1 MALLTLARRNPR
13 HILKQCWSLYPVHY
27 SLRKFWIFAGSSGGG
42 HNIWTGLFDW
52 SSREGMTLRS
62 SRKTKPKT
70 PACWLM
76 WFESSCIKFHPT
88 ITAITQITAT
98 TNFHPSLSSWQG
110 EIERRL
116 LHCWADSYKT
126 SHRTNLRRNTCSE
139 ICFWGVLPPLLSK
152 CTQIWPGTHPAI
164 SQHMCHHELFWVYSA
179 DNFTCSYLS
188 YYLCGISF
196 FGMDTTHTNAL
207 LGGTGHTSLVT
218 WDLVCP
224 ECFVSCRLLP
234 KWANI
239 SS

>member
-1 MALLTLARRNPR
+1 MALLTLVRRNPR

-27 SLRKFWIFAGSSGGG
+27 SLRKLWSFAGSSRGSWRP
-42 HNIWTGLFDW
+42 HTIWTGLFDW
-52 SSREGMTLRS
+52 SSRQGMTLRS

-126 SHRTNLRRNTCSE
+126 SHRTNLRRKYVFSNL
-139 ICFWGVLPPLLSK
+139 FLWGAATPS
-152 CTQIWPGTHPAI
+152 
-164 SQHMCHHELFWVYSA
+164 
-179 DNFTCSYLS
+179 
-188 YYLCGISF
+188 
-196 FGMDTTHTNAL
+196 
-207 LGGTGHTSLVT
+207 
-218 WDLVCP
+218 
-224 ECFVSCRLLP
+224 
-234 KWANI
+234 
-239 SS
+239 